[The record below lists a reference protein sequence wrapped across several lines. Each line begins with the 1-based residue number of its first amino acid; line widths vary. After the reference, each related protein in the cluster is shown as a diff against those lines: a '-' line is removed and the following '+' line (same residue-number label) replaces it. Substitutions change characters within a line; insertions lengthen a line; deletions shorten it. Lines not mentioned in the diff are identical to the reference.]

1 MENKVY
7 LEPCPFCGG
16 NAYIAQQMNH
26 LYIDCDHDKNCI
38 LTPNTWLISSRDL
51 KEQIESWNNRYIL
64 NKNKK
69 IEKILKKDRELTL
82 KRMSQD
88 YFGN

>member
-16 NAYIAQQMNH
+16 TAYIAQQMNH
-26 LYIDCDHDKNCI
+26 LYIDCNHDKNCI

-64 NKNKK
+64 KNKK

-88 YFGN
+88 YFES

>member
-51 KEQIESWNNRYIL
+51 KEQIESWNNRYIY
-64 NKNKK
+64 KNKK

-82 KRMSQD
+82 KRTYQD
-88 YFGN
+88 YFEN

>member
-51 KEQIESWNNRYIL
+51 KEQIESWNNRYIY
-64 NKNKK
+64 KNKK
-69 IEKILKKDRELTL
+69 IEKILKKDRKLTL
-82 KRMSQD
+82 KRTYQD
-88 YFGN
+88 YFEN

>member
-1 MENKVY
+1 MENKLY

-16 NAYIAQQMNH
+16 NAYIAQQMNR
-26 LYIDCDHDKNCI
+26 LYIDCNHDKNCI

-51 KEQIESWNNRYIL
+51 KEQVESWNNRYIL

-69 IEKILKKDRELTL
+69 IEKILKEDRKLAL

-88 YFGN
+88 YFES

>member
-1 MENKVY
+1 MENKLY

-16 NAYIAQQMNH
+16 NAYIAQQTNH
-26 LYIDCDHDKNCI
+26 LYIDCNHDKNCI

-51 KEQIESWNNRYIL
+51 KEQVESWNNRYIL

-69 IEKILKKDRELTL
+69 IEKILKKDRKLAL

-88 YFGN
+88 YFES

>member
-7 LEPCPFCGG
+7 LESCPFCGG

-26 LYIDCDHDKNCI
+26 LYIDCDHNKNCI

-69 IEKILKKDRELTL
+69 NEEIWKKDRELTL

-88 YFGN
+88 YFEN